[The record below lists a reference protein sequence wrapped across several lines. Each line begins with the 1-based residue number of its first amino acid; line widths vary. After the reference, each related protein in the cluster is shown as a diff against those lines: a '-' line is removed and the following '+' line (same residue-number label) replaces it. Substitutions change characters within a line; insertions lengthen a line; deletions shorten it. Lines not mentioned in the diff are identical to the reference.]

1 MKAYGAGIG
10 SLSRR
15 RTIGDIEPVGSSRP
29 VLYDKPMAASTSKT
43 DRKHSFASTGVPV
56 GQRLAIEIAKPK
68 DWGAFQRYCV
78 VLFREE
84 LRDPNA
90 KEYGRNGQDQG
101 GIDILGHRDCNP
113 AHPVGI
119 QCRLVT
125 KSLKHAKILADC
137 RAAVALPFGVKEII
151 FATTAPNDT
160 KAEQAAKAVERELR
174 AEGHEVTVHLYGWD
188 QLQLLIG
195 LHEPAYNAFVPSSV
209 ATTLPVQISDGGT
222 MSVDGLIAH
231 MADEFLRR
239 GIVPTPPAPT
249 APAGPGSIG
258 NEDPALHA
266 RIDLLR
272 DLVREGQGAVAERR
286 LVALRDGPEATNAP
300 WARYRIETNIAA
312 ALMDRGREVEAAEAY
327 ERAHLLRPDD
337 PDALANLSLARTI
350 QGRPEEGMEIARAV
364 LARPDRT
371 EFAVSAMLQAA
382 SRSEWQGNPETL
394 VPEGLRGNRTA
405 EIAIADFLRKRWLP
419 GWETRVLALED
430 GDSEFDDVAR
440 LKALAILSIAVD
452 SRVHVVG
459 GRDTVSDIQ
468 VDKAA
473 TYMLAYARHCLD
485 VAYADRHDLM
495 AHVSNA
501 ALLLRMANRRDDAE
515 ALLRDGLKAMPGE
528 DQLMRLLAMTLIDR
542 GRRDE
547 AVEVLEP
554 GREPETLLMKVQ
566 FSRTGTPA
574 ERLAALQAMKD
585 QGDERVSGMRRR
597 LVAEM
602 AIAAKDEVALRSVL
616 DDMLS
621 RPEDVVAAKLLEVQA
636 SIQSGAAQEDTRER
650 LIGIADDLG
659 DDPEPIDRMLVA
671 EAMLENGMEARAAD
685 LIEGLADLDSPRP
698 VTFMYLTALAE
709 ARRDG
714 AFRAGLARA
723 AAVVREHPD
732 MLWLDA
738 RHSWNVGDLDRCLAD
753 LDRML
758 EIRPDLPKAILM
770 RIETLL
776 RLGRSKAV
784 LETLETPIEDLPWAG
799 GRDPYRVA
807 RLLHHFGH
815 HDRAARF
822 AYRLFLQQRDRPR
835 AWMTLTSMTIREGSQ
850 DTGRPANWFPNAVG
864 TDVAIDIEYA
874 DGSTAFLVVEPDK
887 ELRALDHASWEPEHP
902 LVKVAWGLRVD
913 DEFTAPDGRSARIIK
928 LRHKI
933 VARFHYVIAKYEE
946 RFPDVFGLKSMTV
959 DPESPTGLDEVIT
972 QLKDRRDW
980 VLAEQERHVIS
991 GMPIDLLATRLHM
1004 DTIDVAVGLAEQGI
1018 PLKVAAGTESERE
1031 TAQAAIRANGRSGC
1045 VLDLLSFWMAWRLGV
1060 LGVVAEICGP
1070 IAVPRSVVD
1079 RLDARLDAQSL
1090 MEDGSHSSLSYLEDG
1105 RILHTE
1111 TPAERM
1117 KELREDLSAAI
1128 AWIGDNDAS
1137 RPLVMGDDL
1146 PNAFRDLIQSGRTDM
1161 LDAVALALTSRSLLV
1176 CDDLA
1181 LRGMYAAGGGKLS
1194 AWLHAVLSE
1203 ANARG
1208 FITSADFTQ
1217 HTVDMIRSGQ
1227 THLGISGGMIAL
1239 GIEQDCLQSG
1249 RIGERA
1255 RALAGRLGGREA
1267 EPLSH
1272 LKAACEAI
1280 GQLWSTNSVQP
1291 VREPATGLILE
1302 RLIGQRDDWRRLI
1315 GVVES
1320 FASNIPGLQEYVRGW
1335 ARGHFLPGYC

>member
-1 MKAYGAGIG
+1 
-10 SLSRR
+10 
-15 RTIGDIEPVGSSRP
+15 
-29 VLYDKPMAASTSKT
+29 MAISPSKT
-43 DRKHSFASTGVPV
+43 GRRHSFASTGVPV
-56 GQRLAIEIAKPK
+56 GQRLSIEIAKPK
-68 DWGAFQRYCV
+68 DWGAFQRNCV

-101 GIDILGHRDCNP
+101 GIDILGYRGGDP

-125 KSLKHAKILADC
+125 RSLKHAKILADC
-137 RAAVALPFGVKEII
+137 RAALALTFGVKEII
-151 FATTAPNDT
+151 FATTAPADT

-174 AEGHEVTVHLYGWD
+174 AEGHDVTVHLYGWD

-209 ATTLPVQISDGGT
+209 ATTLPVQISDGGA
-222 MSVDGLIAH
+222 MSVDGFIAH
-231 MADEFLRR
+231 MADEFMRR
-239 GIVPTPPAPT
+239 GIVPTSPAP
-249 APAGPGSIG
+249 AAEAGPGSIG
-258 NEDPALHA
+258 DEDPALHA

-286 LVALRDGPEATNAP
+286 LLALRDGPEAADAP

-312 ALMDRGREVEAAEAY
+312 ALMDRGRQAEAAEAY

-337 PDALANLSLARTI
+337 PDALANLSIARTI
-350 QGRPEEGMEIARAV
+350 QGRPDEGMKIALAV
-364 LARPDRT
+364 LARPYRT
-371 EFAVSAMLQAA
+371 EFAVSALLQAA
-382 SRSEWQGNPETL
+382 SRSEWQGDPETL
-394 VPEGLRGNRTA
+394 VPEDMRGTRSA
-405 EIAIADFLRKRWLP
+405 ELAVADFLRKRWLP
-419 GWETRVLALED
+419 GWEKRVLALED
-430 GDSEFDDVAR
+430 GDSEFDDLAR
-440 LKALAILSIAVD
+440 LKALAVLSIAVD

-459 GRDTVSDIQ
+459 GGDAVTDLQI
-468 VDKAA
+468 DEAA
-473 TYMLAYARHCLD
+473 THMLAYAKHCLD
-485 VAYADRHDLM
+485 VAYADPHDLM

-501 ALLLRMANRRDDAE
+501 ALLLRIANRRDEAE
-515 ALLRDGLKAMPGE
+515 ALLRDGLRAMPGE

-554 GREPETLLMKVQ
+554 SSEPETVLMKVQ

-574 ERLAALQAMKD
+574 DRLAALQAMED
-585 QGDERVSGMRRR
+585 QGNERVSGMRRR

-602 AIAAKDEVALRSVL
+602 AIAAKDDAALRSVL
-616 DDMLS
+616 DDMLA
-621 RPEDVVAAKLLEVQA
+621 RPEDVVAARLLELQA
-636 SIQSGAAQEDTRER
+636 SIRSGAAEEETRDR

-659 DDPEPIDRMLVA
+659 DDPEPIERMLVA
-671 EAMLENGMEARAAD
+671 EAMLENGLEARAAD
-685 LIEGLADLDSPRP
+685 LIERLADLDSPRP

-714 AFRAGLARA
+714 AFRAALARA
-723 AAVVREHPD
+723 AATVREHPD

-758 EIRPDLPKAILM
+758 EIRPGLPKAILM

-784 LETLETPIEDLPWAG
+784 LETLETPIEDLPWSG
-799 GRDPYRVA
+799 GSDPYRVA

-835 AWMTLTSMTIREGSQ
+835 AWMTLTSMTIRKGPQ
-850 DTGRPANWFPNAVG
+850 DAGRPDNWFPDAVG

-874 DGSTAFLVVEPDK
+874 NGSTAFLVVEPDK
-887 ELRALDHASWEPEHP
+887 ELRALDPQSWEPEHP
-902 LVKVAWGLRVD
+902 LVKAAWGLRVD
-913 DEFTAPDGRSARIIK
+913 DEFTAPDGRSARITK

-933 VARFHYVIAKYEE
+933 VARFHYVLANYEE
-946 RFPDVFGLKSMTV
+946 RFPDVFGLRSMTV
-959 DPESPTGLDEVIT
+959 DPESPNGLDEVIAE
-972 QLKDRRDW
+972 LKERRDW
-980 VLAEQERHVIS
+980 VLAEQERHLAS
-991 GMPIDLLATRLHM
+991 GMPIDLLAARLHM
-1004 DTIDVAVGLAEQGI
+1004 DTIDVAAGLAEQGV
-1018 PLKVAAGTESERE
+1018 PLKVAAGTEPERE
-1031 TAQAAIRANGRSGC
+1031 AAQAAILANGRRGC
-1045 VLDLLSFWMAWRLGV
+1045 VLDLLSFWTAWRLGV
-1060 LGVVAEICGP
+1060 LNVVAEICGP

-1090 MEDGSHSSLSYLEDG
+1090 MADGSHSSLSYLEGG

-1117 KELREDLSAAI
+1117 KELRDDLFAAL

-1146 PNAFRDLIQSGRTDM
+1146 PAAFRDLIQSGRTDM
-1161 LDAVALALTSRSLLV
+1161 LDAVALALTSGTLLV

-1181 LRGMYAAGGGKLS
+1181 LRGMHAAGGGKLS

-1203 ANARG
+1203 ASARG
-1208 FITSADFTQ
+1208 RIGSTDFTQ
-1217 HTVDMIRSGQ
+1217 HTVDMIRAGH

-1249 RIGERA
+1249 RLGDRA
-1255 RALAGRLGGREA
+1255 RALAGRLGGKEA

-1272 LKAACEAI
+1272 LQAACEAI
-1280 GQLWSTNSVQP
+1280 GQLWSTGSVRT

-1302 RLIGQRDDWRRLI
+1302 RLIREREDWRRLI
-1315 GVVES
+1315 GVVEG
-1320 FASNIPGLQEYVRGW
+1320 FASNIPGLQEYIRGW
-1335 ARGHFLPGYC
+1335 SRGHFLPGYC

>member
-1 MKAYGAGIG
+1 
-10 SLSRR
+10 
-15 RTIGDIEPVGSSRP
+15 
-29 VLYDKPMAASTSKT
+29 MAKSPSKT
-43 DRKHSFASTGVPV
+43 ERRHSFASTGVSV
-56 GQRLAIEIAKPK
+56 GQRLSIEIAKPK
-68 DWGAFQRYCV
+68 DWGAFQRNCV

-101 GIDILGHRDCNP
+101 GIDILGHRGGDP
-113 AHPVGI
+113 AHPVGV

-125 KSLKHAKILADC
+125 KSLKHSKILADC
-137 RAAVALPFGVKEII
+137 RSALALPFGVREII
-151 FATTAPNDT
+151 FATTAPNDV

-174 AEGHEVTVHLYGWD
+174 AEGHDVTVHLYGWD

-209 ATTLPVQISDGGT
+209 ATTLPVQMSDSGA
-222 MSVDGLIAH
+222 MSVDSFIAH
-231 MADEFLRR
+231 MADELMRR
-239 GIVPTPPAPT
+239 GIVPTAPT
-249 APAGPGSIG
+249 LAAAPAGPGSIG
-258 NEDPALHA
+258 DEDPALHA

-272 DLVREGQGAVAERR
+272 DLVREGQGAVAEKR
-286 LVALRDGPEATNAP
+286 LVALRDGPEAADAP

-312 ALMDRGREVEAAEAY
+312 ALMDRGRQAEAAEAY

-337 PDALANLSLARTI
+337 PDALANLSIARTI
-350 QGRPEEGMEIARAV
+350 QGRPDDGMEIARAV

-371 EFAVSAMLQAA
+371 GFAVSAMLQAA
-382 SRSEWQGNPETL
+382 SRSEWQGDCESL
-394 VPEGLRGNRTA
+394 VPEDMRGTRSV
-405 EIAIADFLRKRWLP
+405 ELAIADFLRKRWLP
-419 GWETRVLALED
+419 GWETRILALED

-440 LKALAILSIAVD
+440 LKALAVLSIAVD

-459 GRDTVSDIQ
+459 GRDTVSDFQI
-468 VDKAA
+468 DEAA
-473 TYMLAYARHCLD
+473 THMLAYAKHCLD
-485 VAYADRHDLM
+485 VTYADRHDLM

-501 ALLLRMANRRDDAE
+501 ALLLRIANRCDEAE
-515 ALLRDGLKAMPGE
+515 ALLRDGLRTMPGE

-554 GREPETLLMKVQ
+554 GSEAETVLMKVQ

-574 ERLAALQAMKD
+574 DRLAALQAMED

-602 AIAAKDEVALRSVL
+602 AIAAKDDAALRSVL
-616 DDMLS
+616 DDMLA
-621 RPEDVVAAKLLEVQA
+621 RPEDVVAARLLELQA
-636 SIQSGAAQEDTRER
+636 SVRSGAAEEETRDR

-659 DDPEPIDRMLVA
+659 DDPEPIERMLVA
-671 EAMLENGMEARAAD
+671 EAMLENGLEARAAD
-685 LIEGLADLDSPRP
+685 LIEGLVDLDSPRP

-714 AFRAGLARA
+714 AFRAALARA
-723 AAVVREHPD
+723 AATVREHPD

-738 RHSWNVGDLDRCLAD
+738 RHSWNVGDLDRCLVD

-758 EIRPDLPKAILM
+758 EIRPGLPKAILM

-784 LETLETPIEDLPWAG
+784 LETLETPIEDLPWSG
-799 GRDPYRVA
+799 GSDPYRVA
-807 RLLHHFGH
+807 RLLHHFGY

-835 AWMTLTSMTIREGSQ
+835 AWMTLTSMTIREGP
-850 DTGRPANWFPNAVG
+850 GRPDNWFPDAVG

-874 DGSTAFLVVEPDK
+874 DGSTAFLVVEPHK
-887 ELRALDHASWEPEHP
+887 ELRALDPQSWEPEHP
-902 LVKVAWGLRVD
+902 LVKGAWGLRVD
-913 DEFTAPDGRSARIIK
+913 DQFTAPDGKSARITK

-933 VARFHYVIAKYEE
+933 VARFHYVLAKYEE
-946 RFPDVFGLKSMTV
+946 RFPDEFGLRSMTV
-959 DPESPTGLDEVIT
+959 DPESPNGLDEVIAE
-972 QLKDRRDW
+972 LKERREW
-980 VLAEQERHVIS
+980 VLAEQERHLAS
-991 GMPIDLLATRLHM
+991 GMPIDLLAARLHM
-1004 DTIDVAVGLAEQGI
+1004 DTIDIAAGLAEQGV
-1018 PLKVAAGTESERE
+1018 PLKVAAGTEPERE
-1031 TAQAAIRANGRSGC
+1031 AAQAAILANGRRGC
-1045 VLDLLSFWMAWRLGV
+1045 VLDLLSFWTAWRLGV
-1060 LGVVAEICGP
+1060 LDVVAEICGP

-1090 MEDGSHSSLSYLEDG
+1090 MADGSHSSLSYLEGG

-1111 TPAERM
+1111 TPAERI
-1117 KELREDLSAAI
+1117 KELREDLSSAI

-1146 PNAFRDLIQSGRTDM
+1146 PDAFRNLIQSGRTDM
-1161 LDAVALALTSRSLLV
+1161 LDAVALALTDGTLLV

-1181 LRGMYAAGGGKLS
+1181 LRGMHAAGGGKLS

-1203 ANARG
+1203 A
-1208 FITSADFTQ
+1208 SAQGRIASVDFTQ
-1217 HTVDMIRSGQ
+1217 HTVDMLRAGQ

-1239 GIEQDCLQSG
+1239 GIEQDCLKSG
-1249 RIGERA
+1249 RIGNRA
-1255 RALAGRLGGREA
+1255 KALAGRLGGKDA

-1272 LKAACEAI
+1272 LQAAYDAI
-1280 GQLWSTNSVQP
+1280 GQLWSTNSVRP

-1302 RLIGQRDDWRRLI
+1302 RLIRERDDWRRLL
-1315 GVVES
+1315 GVVED
-1320 FASNIPGLQEYVRGW
+1320 FALNIPGLQEYVRGW

>member
-1 MKAYGAGIG
+1 
-10 SLSRR
+10 
-15 RTIGDIEPVGSSRP
+15 
-29 VLYDKPMAASTSKT
+29 MATSPSKT
-43 DRKHSFASTGVPV
+43 GRKHSFASTGAPV

-68 DWGAFQRYCV
+68 DWGAFQRNCV

-101 GIDILGHRDCNP
+101 GIDILGHRGGDP

-125 KSLKHAKILADC
+125 KSLKHVKILADC
-137 RAAVALPFGVKEII
+137 RAALALPFGLKEII
-151 FATTAPNDT
+151 FATTAPNDA

-174 AEGHEVTVHLYGWD
+174 GEGHDVTVHLYGWD
-188 QLQLLIG
+188 QLELLIG
-195 LHEPAYNAFVPSSV
+195 LHEPAYNTFVPSSV

-222 MSVDGLIAH
+222 MSVDGFIAH
-231 MADEFLRR
+231 MADEFMRR
-239 GIVPTPPAPT
+239 GIVATPPAAST
-249 APAGPGSIG
+249 PAGPGSIG
-258 NEDPALHA
+258 DEDPALHA

-286 LVALRDGPEATNAP
+286 LVALRDGPEAADAP

-312 ALMDRGREVEAAEAY
+312 ALMDRGREAEAAEAY

-337 PDALANLSLARTI
+337 PDALANLSIARTI
-350 QGRPEEGMEIARAV
+350 QGRPDEGMEIARAV

-382 SRSEWQGNPETL
+382 SRSNWQGDPGTL
-394 VPEGLRGNRTA
+394 VPEEMRGTRSA
-405 EIAIADFLRKRWLP
+405 ELAIADFLRKRWLP
-419 GWETRVLALED
+419 GWETKVFSLED

-440 LKALAILSIAVD
+440 LKALAVLSIAVD

-459 GRDTVSDIQ
+459 GGDTVTDVQI
-468 VDKAA
+468 DEAA
-473 TYMLAYARHCLD
+473 SHMAAYAKHCLD

-501 ALLLRMANRRDDAE
+501 ALLLRIANRRDEAE

-554 GREPETLLMKVQ
+554 GSEPETVLMKVQ
-566 FSRTGTPA
+566 FSRTGNPA
-574 ERLAALQAMKD
+574 ERLAALQATED
-585 QGDERVSGMRRR
+585 RGDERVSGMRRR
-597 LVAEM
+597 LLAEM
-602 AIAAKDEVALRSVL
+602 AIAAKDDVALRSVL
-616 DDMLS
+616 DDMLA
-621 RPEDVVAAKLLEVQA
+621 RPEDVVAARLLEVQA
-636 SIQSGAAQEDTRER
+636 SIRSGAAEEETRER

-659 DDPEPIDRMLVA
+659 VDPEPIERMLVA
-671 EAMLENGMEARAAD
+671 EAMLENGLEARAAN
-685 LIEGLADLDSPRP
+685 LIEGLADLGSPRP
-698 VTFMYLTALAE
+698 ITFMYLTALAE

-714 AFRAGLARA
+714 AFRAALARA
-723 AAVVREHPD
+723 AATVREHPD

-738 RHSWNVGDLDRCLAD
+738 RHSWNIGDLDRCLAN

-758 EIRPDLPKAILM
+758 EIRPGLPKAILM

-784 LETLETPIEDLPWAG
+784 LETLETPIENLPWAG
-799 GRDPYRVA
+799 GSDPYRVA

-835 AWMTLTSMTIREGSQ
+835 AWMTLTSMTIREGPQ
-850 DTGRPANWFPNAVG
+850 DAGRPGNWFPDAVG

-874 DGSTAFLVVEPDK
+874 DASIAFFVVEPDK
-887 ELRALDHASWEPEHP
+887 ELRALDPESWEPEHP
-902 LVKVAWGLRVD
+902 LVEAAWGLRVD
-913 DEFTAPDGRSARIIK
+913 DEFTAPDGRSVRITK

-933 VARFHYVIAKYEE
+933 VARFHYVLEKYEE

-959 DPESPTGLDEVIT
+959 DPESPSGLEEVIAE
-972 QLKDRRDW
+972 LKDRRDW
-980 VLAEQERHVIS
+980 VLAEQERHVAS

-1004 DTIDVAVGLAEQGI
+1004 DTIDVAAGLAEQGV
-1018 PLKVAAGTESERE
+1018 PLKVAAGTEPERQA
-1031 TAQAAIRANGRSGC
+1031 AQAAIHANGGRGC
-1045 VLDLLSFWMAWRLGV
+1045 VLDLLSFWTAWRLGV
-1060 LGVVAEICGP
+1060 LDVVAEICGT

-1090 MEDGSHSSLSYLEDG
+1090 MADGSHSSLSYLEGG

-1117 KELREDLSAAI
+1117 KELREDLSAAL
-1128 AWIGDNDAS
+1128 AWIRDNDAS

-1146 PNAFRDLIQSGRTDM
+1146 PAAFRDLIQSGRTDM
-1161 LDAVALALTSRSLLV
+1161 LDAVALALTSGTLLV

-1181 LRGMYAAGGGKLS
+1181 LRGMHAAGGGKLS
-1194 AWLHAVLSE
+1194 AWLHAILSE
-1203 ANARG
+1203 ASARG
-1208 FITSADFTQ
+1208 RIASADFTQ
-1217 HTVDMIRSGQ
+1217 HTVDMIRAGQ

-1239 GIEQDCLQSG
+1239 GIEQDCLESG

-1272 LKAACEAI
+1272 LQAACEAI
-1280 GQLWSTNSVQP
+1280 DQLWSTNSVRP
-1291 VREPATGLILE
+1291 VCEPATGLILE
-1302 RLIGQRDDWRRLI
+1302 CLIRERDDWRQLI
-1315 GVVES
+1315 GIVEG
-1320 FASNIPGLQEYVRGW
+1320 FASNLPGLQEYVRGW
-1335 ARGHFLPGYC
+1335 ARGHFLPGYR